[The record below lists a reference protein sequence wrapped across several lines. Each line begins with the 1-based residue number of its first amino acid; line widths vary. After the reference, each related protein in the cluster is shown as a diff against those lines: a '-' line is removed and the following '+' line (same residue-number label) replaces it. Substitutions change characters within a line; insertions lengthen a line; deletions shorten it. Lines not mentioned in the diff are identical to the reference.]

1 MKKLFIVDDE
11 AEVTEVLK
19 SHFQR
24 RGLEVYSCSSGEE
37 AVKLLLEKQPDLALL
52 DYKLEGPMTGLD
64 VLKKIRES
72 GSTVKVIISTGAL
85 EDKVKEE
92 AITMGVETFLNKP
105 LTMST
110 LDEVVENNLKD

>member
-19 SHFQR
+19 SHFER

-37 AVKLLLEKQPDLALL
+37 AVRLLLEKQPDLALL

-64 VLKKIRES
+64 VLRKIRES
-72 GSTVKVIISTGAL
+72 GSNIKVVISTGAL
-85 EDKVKEE
+85 EDKVREE
-92 AITMGVETFLNKP
+92 AMILGVETFLNKP
-105 LTMST
+105 LLMSV
-110 LDEVVENNLKD
+110 LDEVVEKNLKD